1 MSIDEY
7 YEVLGVVHGGVDCN
21 ICNIIKKEEA

>member
-21 ICNIIKKEEA
+21 ICNIIKEDR